1 MGPCPVS
8 KLDTKSSQSP
18 IPSVEGKKPFMI
30 INTFL
35 DQNGQSVKMDDA
47 HKAKDMIIPYKQLVK

>member
-18 IPSVEGKKPFMI
+18 IPSVGKKPFMI

-35 DQNGQSVKMDDA
+35 DLNGQSVKMDDA
-47 HKAKDMIIPYKQLVK
+47 HKAKDTIIPYKQLVK